1 MSQEN
6 ESPDTTK
13 KAQLNQIYSEFKAAA
28 VEGACFLVDGKI
40 APLNPTDDKKK
51 HIYIYNK
58 IFFSIAN
65 ETVFDHSQEKGEDA
79 TPSSSS
85 INTDLINIEVL
96 YNLNVP
102 ELHVLHMIVVNYRG
116 FKVIAQCIIPG
127 ILSVDQM
134 NCSQYGSID
143 DGKTI
148 ETNPEFEKIMV
159 EVCDKLGLEKEVKVK
174 DGEGVTK
181 TIAGSPDIKGILGSD
196 KRKYIL
202 DLLRLSPRDLNYEG
216 SSNETCV
223 IRRELLD

>member
-1 MSQEN
+1 M
-6 ESPDTTK
+6 
-13 KAQLNQIYSEFKAAA
+13 
-28 VEGACFLVDGKI
+28 
-40 APLNPTDDKKK
+40 
-51 HIYIYNK
+51 
-58 IFFSIAN
+58 
-65 ETVFDHSQEKGEDA
+65 
-79 TPSSSS
+79 
-85 INTDLINIEVL
+85 INIEVL